1 MNGTEDKGKF
11 RIDFKILSILLLLA
25 AIPVLLGSW
34 WLFKGYESAYVEMAG
49 NNLSESADT
58 ALAYINRYL
67 QNQIIVVAGLT
78 EVPVVREAVRKGNLD
93 LGKNLEEVRKAIP
106 AMENRWPKLERNSP
120 ELKAILDNEASQFL
134 RRYGATEKSF
144 REIMVTD
151 YLGRLVAATGKT
163 SDYYQADEDWWRES
177 YGDGRRGSVYVG
189 DVTFDSSAKVYSLEL
204 AQPLVENEGVTGVIK
219 VILDVQDIHSLI
231 GSVRGGPSATA
242 ALIHAKGTVISAPG
256 YSILDQAT
264 YPGTLEILNAR
275 ERGRRYFI
283 SSASAPSV
291 FGLPDSRTLNNFR
304 ELYPHLN
311 WMLVV
316 TGTVKEMLGPLPLLR
331 RYFAALVVGI
341 IVLTVLAALI
351 LSRVETRPVLEQ
363 DPHLERL

>member
-1 MNGTEDKGKF
+1 MNVTEDKGKF

-34 WLFKGYESAYVEMAG
+34 WLFKGYESAYLEMAG

-58 ALAYINRYL
+58 ALAYINSYL

-78 EVPVVREAVRKGNLD
+78 EVPVVREAVKKGNLV

-120 ELKAILDNEASQFL
+120 ELKAILDNEASKFL

-177 YGDGRRGSVYVG
+177 CSPDPCQRNRYFRSGIFDSRPGHISWHAGDPERAGKGKTVFYLLCLCALHLRVTRFQDPEQLPRVVSPSELDAGCHGDGEG
-189 DVTFDSSAKVYSLEL
+189 DVGTAPLASPLFCRLGCGNYCADRSGRADSFASGDKAG
-204 AQPLVENEGVTGVIK
+204 A
-219 VILDVQDIHSLI
+219 
-231 GSVRGGPSATA
+231 RAGPSPRK
-242 ALIHAKGTVISAPG
+242 ALAC
-256 YSILDQAT
+256 D
-264 YPGTLEILNAR
+264 
-275 ERGRRYFI
+275 
-283 SSASAPSV
+283 
-291 FGLPDSRTLNNFR
+291 
-304 ELYPHLN
+304 
-311 WMLVV
+311 
-316 TGTVKEMLGPLPLLR
+316 
-331 RYFAALVVGI
+331 
-341 IVLTVLAALI
+341 
-351 LSRVETRPVLEQ
+351 
-363 DPHLERL
+363 